1 MSTLETNLIQPATGT
16 TLTVGASGDTIDIP
30 SGATLDATGAT
41 ITGALTNTPAFAAY
55 ASGDQALTDN
65 TWTKLQFD
73 TEIYDTGS
81 GYDNTNDKF
90 VVPADEAGKYSFS
103 ARCNVDTG
111 HSTVGASDIHIGI
124 YVNGTIYS
132 NQQQRWLGYPQRNV
146 GVNLTQTLDLS
157 VSDYVEI
164 YVLCDESSGY
174 NNADSSDKH
183 IYFEGFKLIGV

>member
-1 MSTLETNLIQPATGT
+1 MGSIIKVNEYKDFNNNAIITSD
-16 TLTVGASGDTIDIP
+16 GAGVVTINA
-30 SGATLDATGAT
+30 SAMKM
-41 ITGALTNTPAFAAY
+41 TPAFAAY

-81 GYDNTNDKF
+81 GYDNGNDKF
-90 VVPADEAGKYSFS
+90 VVPSGEAGKYSFS
-103 ARCNVDTG
+103 ARCNIDTA
-111 HSTVGASDIHIGI
+111 HNTAGASDIHIGI

-146 GVNLTQTLDLS
+146 GVNLTQILNLS

-164 YVLCDESSGY
+164 YINCDDGQNSP
-174 NNADSSDKH
+174 NAESSDKH
-183 IYFEGFKLIGV
+183 IYFEGFKLIGA